1 MVEPHVVTLRATRAG
16 DLDELFRI
24 RIDPEANRTAAST
37 VEDPSDR
44 AAFDAHWERLLARPD
59 VDARTVRCDGSI
71 VGSVVRWVDDAR
83 PEPEITCWIDRAHRG
98 LGIATRALR
107 LFLDT
112 QARPVRV
119 RAAADDAAAR
129 AAIGTLGFVEVAR
142 ERSLA
147 NAHGDEIEEIVFEL
161 R

>member
-24 RIDPEANRTAAST
+24 RLDPEATRVAADTAD
-37 VEDPSDR
+37 DPSDR
-44 AAFDAHWERLLARPD
+44 AAFDAHWQRLLARAD

-71 VGSVVRWVDDAR
+71 VGSVVRWVDADGPA
-83 PEPEITCWIDRAHRG
+83 PEITCWIDRAHRG
-98 LGIATRALR
+98 HGIATRAMR

-112 QARPVRV
+112 QARPVRA
-119 RAAADDAAAR
+119 RAAADDVAAR

-147 NAHGDEIEEIVFEL
+147 NARGDEIEEIVFEL